1 MHPSV
6 SAPLFRC
13 FLCGSKYLQDDVR
26 PKFWS
31 CLAGTVVRGSVPL
44 GYKTRLVPSLR
55 RQDLSANYRS
65 KAATARTLEATLY
78 SNVNDSDDIGWGYL
92 AESDCYQLPSCL
104 QPRWCSNEQV
114 TLETIKCNTREL

>member
-1 MHPSV
+1 MN
-6 SAPLFRC
+6 
-13 FLCGSKYLQDDVR
+13 
-26 PKFWS
+26 
-31 CLAGTVVRGSVPL
+31 
-44 GYKTRLVPSLR
+44 RLVPSLR

-104 QPRWCSNEQV
+104 AQTGPV
-114 TLETIKCNTREL
+114 TARGFPVRYGSSDVHN